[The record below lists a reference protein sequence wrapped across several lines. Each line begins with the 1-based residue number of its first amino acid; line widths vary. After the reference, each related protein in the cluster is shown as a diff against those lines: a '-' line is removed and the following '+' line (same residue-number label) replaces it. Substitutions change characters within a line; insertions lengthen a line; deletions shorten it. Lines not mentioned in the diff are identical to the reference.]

1 MTGFS
6 SLSGQSDGRDW
17 SWEMRSVNGRGLDI
31 RVRLP
36 DQCERLEAG
45 VRQAVSGVC
54 ARGRVSV
61 SLNVGDRANAPGLPA
76 RPDDVDAALDAAQM
90 IADAAAAKD
99 IRLANSSPADI
110 LTIASFVQDQRERRV
125 GASELVMALEET
137 IGEVVGS
144 WDESRSSEGRSI
156 KRVLDEQLRAV
167 KALASKAKKAVN
179 AARSNAKD
187 RLRDEVTRLLAVG
200 DDLDEDRIAMELAL
214 LAVKSD
220 VSEEVDRIETHAL
233 AMRQLL
239 EAGGVVGRRL
249 DFLTQELNREANTL
263 CSKAVPSEL
272 KAVGLELKIEVDRMR
287 EQVQNIE

>member
-1 MTGFS
+1 
-6 SLSGQSDGRDW
+6 
-17 SWEMRSVNGRGLDI
+17 
-31 RVRLP
+31 
-36 DQCERLEAG
+36 
-45 VRQAVSGVC
+45 
-54 ARGRVSV
+54 
-61 SLNVGDRANAPGLPA
+61 
-76 RPDDVDAALDAAQM
+76 
-90 IADAAAAKD
+90 
-99 IRLANSSPADI
+99 
-110 LTIASFVQDQRERRV
+110 
-125 GASELVMALEET
+125 MALEPT

-167 KALASKAKKAVN
+167 EALASKAKKAVN

-187 RLRDEVTRLLAVG
+187 RLRDDVARLLAIG

-220 VSEEVDRIETHAL
+220 VSEEVDRIEAHAL